1 MELIHVSI
9 GKKQKILITIFILTL
24 VLSSVLV
31 VKRIYID
38 RDYLL
43 MNEVDCD
50 PTVEVCFKRLCDEE
64 CDSADS
70 DYKFYKKQS
79 VPASAV
85 SVCNPTL
92 EECPELVCA
101 ETEGCQEEL
110 CNEANVL
117 ENEECSYPEDFIQEE
132 SSSNSGDSALDT
144 GDALES
150 QGGEEI

>member
-1 MELIHVSI
+1 MELTHVSI

-24 VLSSVLV
+24 ALSSVLV

-50 PTVEVCFKRLCDEE
+50 PTVEVCFKRLCDEG
-64 CDSADS
+64 CDSTDG
-70 DYKFYKKQS
+70 DYEFYKKQS
-79 VPASAV
+79 VSASAV
-85 SVCNPTL
+85 SVCDPTL

-110 CNEANVL
+110 CNEANVP

-132 SSSNSGDSALDT
+132 SSSNSGDNTLDS
-144 GDALES
+144 GNAAEP